1 MGKNDIFQAAIFLY
15 SKHATY
21 FDRLLRIIISAKRT
35 FCLYGI
41 ITQLKKCKNI
51 PYKSA
56 AVQSCKKI
64 PAQSVEIFLCPYT
77 VIINKESRQGVCP
90 ACFLLYRS
98 YVGDRF
104 HIHALFRGQHYFS
117 AIAPEV

>member
-1 MGKNDIFQAAIFLY
+1 MGKNDIFRTVIFLY

-35 FCLYGI
+35 FCLYSI

-64 PAQSVEIFLCPYT
+64 PAQSVEIFFMP
-77 VIINKESRQGVCP
+77 
-90 ACFLLYRS
+90 
-98 YVGDRF
+98 
-104 HIHALFRGQHYFS
+104 IHCYYK
-117 AIAPEV
+117 

>member
-1 MGKNDIFQAAIFLY
+1 MGKNDIFRAAIFLY

-35 FCLYGI
+35 FFVRHNN
-41 ITQLKKCKNI
+41 TVKKCKNI

-64 PAQSVEIFLCPYT
+64 PAQSVEIFFMP
-77 VIINKESRQGVCP
+77 
-90 ACFLLYRS
+90 
-98 YVGDRF
+98 
-104 HIHALFRGQHYFS
+104 IHCYYK
-117 AIAPEV
+117 

>member
-1 MGKNDIFQAAIFLY
+1 MGKNDIFRTVIFLY

-21 FDRLLRIIISAKRT
+21 FDRLLRIIISAKRA
-35 FCLYGI
+35 FCLYVI

-64 PAQSVEIFLCPYT
+64 PAQSVKIFFMP
-77 VIINKESRQGVCP
+77 
-90 ACFLLYRS
+90 
-98 YVGDRF
+98 
-104 HIHALFRGQHYFS
+104 IHCYYK
-117 AIAPEV
+117 

>member
-1 MGKNDIFQAAIFLY
+1 MQAKSVDFSKSDVKMGKNDIFRTVIFLY

-41 ITQLKKCKNI
+41 ITQLKK
-51 PYKSA
+51 SA

-64 PAQSVEIFLCPYT
+64 PVQSVEIFFMP
-77 VIINKESRQGVCP
+77 
-90 ACFLLYRS
+90 
-98 YVGDRF
+98 
-104 HIHALFRGQHYFS
+104 IHCYYK
-117 AIAPEV
+117 

>member
-1 MGKNDIFQAAIFLY
+1 MGKNDIFRAVIFLCSEY
-15 SKHATY
+15 TTY

-35 FCLYGI
+35 FYLYGI

-64 PAQSVEIFLCPYT
+64 PAQSVEIFFMLRHC
-77 VIINKESRQGVCP
+77 
-90 ACFLLYRS
+90 
-98 YVGDRF
+98 
-104 HIHALFRGQHYFS
+104 HYK
-117 AIAPEV
+117 

>member
-1 MGKNDIFQAAIFLY
+1 MGKNDIFQAVIFLY

-21 FDRLLRIIISAKRT
+21 FDRLLRIIVSAKRT

-64 PAQSVEIFLCPYT
+64 PAQSDKIFIKP
-77 VIINKESRQGVCP
+77 
-90 ACFLLYRS
+90 
-98 YVGDRF
+98 
-104 HIHALFRGQHYFS
+104 IHCYYK
-117 AIAPEV
+117 

>member
-1 MGKNDIFQAAIFLY
+1 MQAKSVDFSKSDVKMGKNDIFRTVIFLY

-21 FDRLLRIIISAKRT
+21 FDRLLRIIISTKRT

-41 ITQLKKCKNI
+41 IAQLKKCKNI

-64 PAQSVEIFLCPYT
+64 PAQSVKIFFMP
-77 VIINKESRQGVCP
+77 
-90 ACFLLYRS
+90 
-98 YVGDRF
+98 
-104 HIHALFRGQHYFS
+104 IHCYYK
-117 AIAPEV
+117 

>member
-1 MGKNDIFQAAIFLY
+1 MGKNDIFRTVIFLY

-21 FDRLLRIIISAKRT
+21 FDRLLRIIISTKRT

-41 ITQLKKCKNI
+41 IAQLKKCKNI

-64 PAQSVEIFLCPYT
+64 PAQSVKIFFMP
-77 VIINKESRQGVCP
+77 
-90 ACFLLYRS
+90 
-98 YVGDRF
+98 
-104 HIHALFRGQHYFS
+104 IHCYYK
-117 AIAPEV
+117 